1 MDVGSQKKLALSEFV
16 RIAKADPTVELECK
30 LLAGRIQTKNAAE
43 RILAE
48 LGRRGTSERV
58 VDEEPYL
65 TVSYPDQQRIVVTG
79 VQNIQK
85 MCYSNSFR
93 GVPLAIEKKQQ
104 YGGKDVLDMDEIRG
118 KFTLRKEVKQS
129 AKDSDRNPNDPK
141 AHLRLITRKSFYA
154 SSGLFRVD
162 VSMVKSK
169 EPRVKTVRDLLKQPF
184 TYELEIEFID
194 KTTKLHHEAVA
205 NQMLMLIHQVLAVY
219 YETKFQFL
227 LLASDMEAY
236 RQEFKASGHRF
247 YDVVTLTRKH
257 IIPETPHNIVTG
269 DYTVTIKADGERAG
283 LFVSPRDRRVI
294 KIDKVGNVV
303 WTGITALDD
312 SHGGDFVDGE
322 FIPGQDR
329 FCIFDVY
336 QFRKRDTKSL
346 PLLTSDDNM
355 ADQPLKSRLGCAK
368 LFIDDLTSS
377 FQQFGGAIA
386 IETKEFVAGTR
397 ETMQEAIQT
406 IWNANHGFQVDG
418 LIFTP
423 RSSGVA
429 PMNERV
435 GDAWLYA
442 YKWKPPTQNSIDFL
456 LRLKGEDTYDTV
468 VNTRVRKG
476 ELYVSRSPKDYVIY
490 PRETMN
496 REYIPKALPPD
507 MSQLAREFR
516 IPSIFQPSMPMDPDA
531 YHIFVPLN
539 EKNVPVDEDGH
550 AVEDNTI
557 VECAYTPDTRRWSV
571 MRTRYE
577 KTYQYRVQKAKQ
589 YGNDVK
595 VADNIWRSIHYPV
608 TIDML
613 TETLMTKRT
622 DELLEDMYYS
632 SDVQRPNRTFK
643 DAYAFHLRI
652 KDGMYREFLHESDL
666 LLELAVGRG
675 GDLPKWRN
683 LKPSKVV
690 GVDFS
695 LANLNSPMGGAAAR
709 YVSLLQEEP
718 DAILPPVL
726 FVQGDMTSYPLFQ
739 QPDKYMPILRGE
751 QAGSNAYLDQFNGVN
766 TFDTVSCQFAMHYA
780 CETEE
785 AFRNFAKNV
794 AEACKGNAT
803 FFGTCSDGQEV
814 YNLLAGKTTHHFKI
828 GPKWAGDYTKKYV
841 ETGTIEFGMPVEVLL
856 ESFEKPATEYLV
868 PFEKIAGIFDELG
881 FELVSS
887 KMFGSFASGSL
898 DITRL
903 TPEER
908 TFSSLNRTFAFRKR
922 TEEEQSAR
930 KRELKQVSTTPEF
943 GPSATPEF
951 GPSATPEFGPDA
963 PFQAA
968 EIPELDLAAPA
979 PEPAPAPVV
988 EEEPKKR
995 KLRKKKDEEP
1005 EPILFSS
1012 SEEAANEYRD
1022 FSNAS
1027 PHSVTIEGTQYP
1039 TVEHYY
1045 QAMKATEFGDADM
1058 LKKIIKT
1065 KTAKAV
1071 KSAGKKVQNFNQEVW
1086 DAKKQ
1091 EFMRIG
1097 VRAKF
1102 VQHPAV
1108 QTKLLET
1115 GDKLI
1120 GFADARDTFWAI
1132 GTSLSTEKAK
1142 VPSKWRGENRLGKLL
1157 MNLRDEFK
1165 TESK

>member
-1 MDVGSQKKLALSEFV
+1 MDVDSQKKLALSEFV

-48 LGRRGTSERV
+48 LGRKGTSDRV

-85 MCYSNSFR
+85 LCYSNSFR

-118 KFTLRKEVKQS
+118 KFTLRKEIKQS

-141 AHLRLITRKSFYA
+141 AHMRLITRKSFYD
-154 SSGLFRVD
+154 SGGMFRID

-184 TYELEIEFID
+184 TYELEIEFTD
-194 KTTKLHHEAVA
+194 KKTKFHHETVA
-205 NQMLMLIHQVLAVY
+205 DNMLILIHKLLAVY

-257 IIPETPHNIVTG
+257 IIPENAHNIVTG

-283 LFVSPRDRRVI
+283 LFVARDRRVI

-303 WTGITALDD
+303 WTGITAKDD
-312 SHGGDFVDGE
+312 SHGGDFLDGE

-336 QFRKRDTKSL
+336 QFRKRDTKLL
-346 PLLTSDDNM
+346 PLLTTDDDM
-355 ADQPLKSRLGCAK
+355 ADNPLDSRLGCAK

-377 FQQFGGAIA
+377 FQQFAGAIT
-386 IETKEFVAGTR
+386 IETKEFLAGTR
-397 ETMQEAIQT
+397 ETMQDAIQT

-429 PMNERV
+429 PLNERT

-456 LRLKGEDTYDTV
+456 LRMKGEDTYDTV
-468 VNTRVRKG
+468 MNTRVRQG

-496 REYIPKALPPD
+496 KEYIPKALPAD

-531 YHIFVPLN
+531 YNIFVPLN
-539 EKNVPVDEDGH
+539 EKNVPVDEEGH
-550 AVEDNTI
+550 TVEDNTI
-557 VECAYTPDTRRWSV
+557 IECAYNPDTRRWSV

-595 VADNIWRSIHYPV
+595 VAENIWRSIHYPV

-613 TETLMTKRT
+613 TESLMTKPI
-622 DELLEDMYYS
+622 DELMEDMYYS

-652 KDGMYREFLHESDL
+652 KDSLYRENLHESDL

-675 GDLPKWRN
+675 GDLPKWKN

-690 GVDFS
+690 GMDFS

-709 YVSLLQEEP
+709 YVTTLQEEP
-718 DAILPPVL
+718 GAVLPPVL

-739 QPDKYMPILRGE
+739 QGDKYMPILRGE

-766 TFDTVSCQFAMHYA
+766 TFDVVSCQFAMHYA
-780 CETEE
+780 CESEE
-785 AFRNFAKNV
+785 SFRNFAKNV
-794 AEACKGNAT
+794 AEACKGNAV

-814 YNLLAGKTTHHFKI
+814 YNLLAGKTTHHFKL
-828 GPKWAGDYTKKYV
+828 GNKWAGDYTKKYI
-841 ETGTIEFGMPVEVLL
+841 ETGTIDFGMPVEVLL

-868 PFEKIAGIFDELG
+868 PFDKIVAIFDELG
-881 FELVSS
+881 LELVST
-887 KMFGSFASGSL
+887 KGFGSFASGSL

-930 KRELKQVSTTPEF
+930 KREVKASTTPEF
-943 GPSATPEF
+943 GPSTTPEF
-951 GPSATPEFGPDA
+951 GPNTPY
-963 PFQAA
+963 QAA
-968 EIPELDLAAPA
+968 DIPEMKLDEEQEKPA
-979 PEPAPAPVV
+979 VEDTPAPV
-988 EEEPKKR
+988 EEEKKEEPKKR

-1027 PHSVTIEGTQYP
+1027 PHTVTVDGTQYP

-1157 MNLRDEFK
+1157 MNLRDEFMA
-1165 TESK
+1165 

>member
-1 MDVGSQKKLALSEFV
+1 MDVSSDKKQALAEFV
-16 RIAKADPTVELECK
+16 RIAKTDPKVELECK
-30 LLAGRIQTKNAAE
+30 LLSGRIQTKNAVE
-43 RILAE
+43 RILQA
-48 LGRRGTSERV
+48 LKQNSDRV
-58 VDEEPYL
+58 EEQEPYL
-65 TVSYPDQQRIVVTG
+65 TVSYPDQQRITVNG

-85 MCYSNSFR
+85 LCYSNSFR
-93 GVPLAIEKKQQ
+93 GVPLTIEKKQQ
-104 YGGKDVLDMDEIRG
+104 YGGRDVIEIDEIRS
-118 KFTLRKEVKQS
+118 KFTLRKEIQQS

-141 AHLRLITRKSFYA
+141 AHMRLITRKSFYHPT
-154 SSGLFRVD
+154 GMFRID

-169 EPRVKTVRDLLKQPF
+169 DLRVKTVRDLLKQPF
-184 TYELEIEFID
+184 MYELEIEFVD
-194 KTTKLHHEAVA
+194 KQTPYHHEAVA
-205 NQMLMLIHQVLAVY
+205 NQMLMLIHKLLAAY
-219 YETKFQFL
+219 YETKFAFL
-227 LLASDMEAY
+227 LLASEMEAY
-236 RQEFKASGHRF
+236 RQEFKTSGHRF

-257 IIPETPHNIVTG
+257 LIPENPHNIVTG
-269 DYTVTIKADGERAG
+269 DYTVTIKADGERSG
-283 LFVSPRDRRVI
+283 LFVSARDRRVI

-303 WTGITALDD
+303 WTGITATDD
-312 SHGGDFVDGE
+312 THAGDFLDGE
-322 FIPGQDR
+322 YVPDQER

-336 QFRKRDTKSL
+336 QFRKRDTKPL
-346 PLLTSDDNM
+346 PLLTTDDGV

-368 LFIDDLTSS
+368 LFIEDLNTS
-377 FQQFGGAIA
+377 FQQFAGALT

-397 ETMQEAIQT
+397 ETMQEAIRT
-406 IWNANHGFQVDG
+406 IWEANHGFKVDG

-423 RSSGVA
+423 RSSAVA
-429 PMNERV
+429 PISERI

-442 YKWKPPTQNSIDFL
+442 YKWKPPSQNSIDFL
-456 LRLKGEDTYDTV
+456 LRMKNDETYDTV
-468 VNTRVRKG
+468 LNTRVRKG

-496 REYIPKALPPD
+496 QEYKPKLLPGD
-507 MSQLAREFR
+507 MSQLGRDFR

-550 AVEDNTI
+550 TVEDNTI
-557 VECAYTPDTRRWSV
+557 VECAYDTENKRWTV

-613 TETLMTKRT
+613 TETLMTKPT

-632 SDVQRPNRTFK
+632 SDVQRPNRAFK

-652 KDGMYREFLHESDL
+652 KDSMYREFLHRGDL

-690 GVDFS
+690 GMDLS
-695 LANLNSPMGGAAAR
+695 LANLNSPMGGAASR
-709 YVSLLQEEP
+709 YVSMLQEEP
-718 DAILPPVL
+718 DAVLPPVL
-726 FVQGDMTSYPLFQ
+726 FIQGDMTSYPLFQ
-739 QPDKYMPILRGE
+739 QADKYMPILRGE
-751 QAGSNAYLDQFNGVN
+751 QAGSNPYLDQFNGVN
-766 TFDTVSCQFAMHYA
+766 TFDVLSCQFAMHYA
-780 CETEE
+780 CESEE
-785 AFRNFAKNV
+785 TFRNFAKNV
-794 AEACKGNAT
+794 AEQCKGNGV

-814 YNLLAGKTTHHFKI
+814 YALLSGKTTHHFKI
-828 GPKWAGDYTKKYV
+828 NSRWTNETKWAGDYTKKYM
-841 ETGTIEFGMPVEVLL
+841 ETGSVEFGMPVEVLL

-868 PFEKIAGIFDELG
+868 PFDKITAIFDELG

-887 KMFGSFASGSL
+887 KLFSSFVSGNL

-922 TEEEQSAR
+922 TEEEQTAHR
-930 KRELKQVSTTPEF
+930 REQKKIEANTPEF
-943 GPSATPEF
+943 GPNTP
-951 GPSATPEFGPDA
+951 
-963 PFQAA
+963 PFYA
-968 EIPELDLAAPA
+968 EQQVENIPELSLDEEMPVEEEAKQE
-979 PEPAPAPVV
+979 EPV

-995 KLRKKKDEEP
+995 KLRKQKEAEP

-1027 PHSVTIEGTQYP
+1027 PHAVTIDGTQYP

-1086 DAKKQ
+1086 DAKKE
-1091 EFMRIG
+1091 EFMRKG

-1102 VQHPAV
+1102 VQHPAI

-1157 MNLRDEFK
+1157 MELRDEF
-1165 TESK
+1165 SKMSQ